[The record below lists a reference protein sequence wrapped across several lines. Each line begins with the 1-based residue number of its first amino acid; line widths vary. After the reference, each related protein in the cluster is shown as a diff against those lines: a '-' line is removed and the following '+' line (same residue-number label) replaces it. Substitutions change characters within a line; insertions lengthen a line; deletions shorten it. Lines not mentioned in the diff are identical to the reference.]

1 MKNIP
6 KNLFIYSL
14 DQESCL
20 KIIQSGKFIK
30 STTTGK
36 PVIIVDFIDHRYSG
50 RKRYKNKLRYYQ
62 NIKLKRSIPEIM
74 YGYVEDEE
82 YKKSLLDSFVG
93 FYLPNSGFKLK
104 INTSSIF
111 TKYYGTCVL
120 LELINE
126 RFDDL
131 LYQPA
136 IYLDTDKFIK
146 LLNMC
151 NGCLEN
157 GVIPGS
163 YRIEINSLNQYSDY
177 NLISEIDPNIEDKIS
192 MLVGEL
198 ISNRKTRKLIPGHF
212 YCFDNRSTFLCLGKI
227 NDVNGH
233 SRKYYKNDPVRILS
247 DCILP
252 SIHGSY
258 VDHIETGYLVVPLD
272 YLDPSILTQI
282 VGLSNKKVD
291 IYSLVNYI
299 LEICISNWGIFRFEK
314 MLSVVSEDV
323 LAVDLGISV
332 IDPKYHYCSVD
343 LKDLLKESILELI
356 NNIDEFMNHNKD
368 KIAKSFIPL
377 YLFVSDDVVNDAN
390 LRKRFLDSIIDSLGD
405 ELIRSIKALDKN
417 FLIDLISNYDDSK
430 DTYRNVSL
438 SYKDKFFA
446 RLFSL
451 LISGLPEHKSV
462 KITKEELNYIID
474 RIYAS

>member
-104 INTSSIF
+104 INTSSTF

-212 YCFDNRSTFLCLGKI
+212 YCFDNREVFLCLGEI
-227 NDVNGH
+227 NDINGY
-233 SRKYYKNDPVRILS
+233 SRKYYKKEPVSIFINSFLS
-247 DCILP
+247 
-252 SIHGSY
+252 SISLSY
-258 VDHIETGYLVVPLD
+258 IENGYLVVPISY
-272 YLDPSILTQI
+272 YLDISILYQI
-282 VGLSNKKVD
+282 INLVNKKIDKYELIKYV
-291 IYSLVNYI
+291 
-299 LEICISNWGIFRFEK
+299 LEISISNWNSYRCGKLFSIIDK
-314 MLSVVSEDV
+314 NNC
-323 LAVDLGISV
+323 LAIDLNISV
-332 IDPKYHYCSVD
+332 DIIGDYSID
-343 LKDLLKESILELI
+343 LKDLLKNCILETI
-356 NNIDEFMNHNKD
+356 NNMNEHEDGSNRECKTQ
-368 KIAKSFIPL
+368 SFIS
-377 YLFVSDDVVNDAN
+377 LFLFISDIVGDDVD
-390 LRKRFLDSIIDSLGD
+390 LRKRFINCIV
-405 ELIRSIKALDKN
+405 ELCGSELREVKRNFKDKN
-417 FLIDLISNYDDSK
+417 SFNDFILNYDGS
-430 DTYRNVSL
+430 NF
-438 SYKDKFFA
+438 SYKGTTLSFYDKHFA
-446 RLFSL
+446 KIIKSL
-451 LISGLPEHKSV
+451 MTGIPEYGLI

-474 RIYAS
+474 KIYAS

>member
-14 DQESCL
+14 DQENCL

-30 STTTGK
+30 STTGK

-50 RKRYKNKLRYYQ
+50 RRRYKDKLRYYQ

-74 YGYVEDEE
+74 YGCVEAVE

-104 INTSSIF
+104 INTSSIL
-111 TKYYGTCVL
+111 TKYYGTYVL

-136 IYLDTDKFIK
+136 IYLDTNKFIR

-163 YRIEINSLNQYSDY
+163 YRIEINSLSQYSDY
-177 NLISEIDPNIEDKIS
+177 NLISEIDPNMEDKIS

-227 NDVNGH
+227 SDINGY
-233 SRKYYKNDPVRILS
+233 SKKYYKTDPISILNDSILS
-247 DCILP
+247 
-252 SIHGSY
+252 SIHGCY

-272 YLDPSILTQI
+272 YLGPSILTQI

-299 LEICISNWGIFRFEK
+299 LGMCISNWGIFRFEK
-314 MLSVVSEDV
+314 MLSVISEDV
-323 LAVDLGISV
+323 CLAVDLGISV
-332 IDPKYHYCSVD
+332 IDPKYHCSVD
-343 LKDLLKESILELI
+343 LKDLLKKSILEII
-356 NNIDEFMNHNKD
+356 NNIDEFMNHSKD

-377 YLFVSDDVVNDAN
+377 YLFVSDDVVNDTN
-390 LRKRFLDSIIDSLGD
+390 LRKRFLESIVDSLSGD
-405 ELIRSIKALDKN
+405 LIRSIKAFGKIS
-417 FLIDLISNYDDSK
+417 LIDLISNYDNSK
-430 DTYRNVSL
+430 DTHRGAFL
-438 SYKDKFFA
+438 SYYDKLSA
-446 RLFSL
+446 RLFSS

-474 RIYAS
+474 RIYAN

>member
-14 DQESCL
+14 DQEKCL
-20 KIIQSGKFIK
+20 KIIQNGKFIK
-30 STTTGK
+30 STTGK
-36 PVIIVDFIDHRYSG
+36 PVIIVDFIDYRYSG
-50 RKRYKNKLRYYQ
+50 RKRYKNKLWYYQ
-62 NIKLKRSIPEIM
+62 NIKLKRSISGIM
-74 YGYVEDEE
+74 YDYSESEE

-104 INTSSIF
+104 IHTSSIL
-111 TKYYGTCVL
+111 TKYYGTYVL

-131 LYQPA
+131 LYQPT
-136 IYLDTDKFIK
+136 IYLSTEKFIR

-157 GVIPGS
+157 GVVPGS
-163 YRIEINSLNQYSDY
+163 YRLEINSLSQYSDY
-177 NLISEIDPNIEDKIS
+177 NLISEIDPDIEDKIS

-212 YCFDNRSTFLCLGKI
+212 YCFGNRSTFLCLGKI
-227 NDVNGH
+227 SDINGH
-233 SRKYYKNDPVRILS
+233 SRKYCKNDPVRILS

-252 SIHGSY
+252 SIHGY
-258 VDHIETGYLVVPLD
+258 YIDHIDTGYLVVPLD

-282 VGLSNKKVD
+282 VGLSNRKVD
-291 IYSLVNYI
+291 IYNLVNYI
-299 LEICISNWGIFRFEK
+299 LEICISNWGNFRFER
-314 MLSVVSEDV
+314 MLSVISEDV
-323 LAVDLGISV
+323 CLAVDLGISV
-332 IDPKYHYCSVD
+332 MDPKYHCSVD
-343 LKDLLKESILELI
+343 LKDLLKKSILEII

-377 YLFVSDDVVNDAN
+377 YLFVSDDVVNDTN
-390 LRKRFLDSIIDSLGD
+390 LRKRFLESIVDSLGG
-405 ELIRSIKALDKN
+405 ELIRSIKVFDKN
-417 FLIDLISNYDDSK
+417 YLIDFILNYDDSK
-430 DTYRNVSL
+430 DCSTSL
-438 SYKDKFFA
+438 SYYDKFFL
-446 RLFSL
+446 RLFSS